1 LCLQF
6 SKNKKKFS
14 KIVKSDENITI
25 MTAVLDKKLVKD
37 ALRELITEEPK
48 TFIKLLREVLSE
60 ETLNEDNEFEQLI
73 KKNFT
78 RFEATFKALA

>member
-1 LCLQF
+1 
-6 SKNKKKFS
+6 
-14 KIVKSDENITI
+14 